1 MCSNEIIDGV
11 GSINIEAQ
19 GEPESSIVTCKNC
32 KVTHKRF
39 LSGKY
44 PDGRNKRWVD
54 ASGREFCGSICP
66 SCHVARVALR
76 NRNRRQLRKMLK
88 KVGDSNE

>member
-1 MCSNEIIDGV
+1 MCSNENIDGV
-11 GSINIEAQ
+11 GSIDINAPVEQ
-19 GEPESSIVTCKNC
+19 ESSIVTCKNC

-76 NRNRRQLRKMLK
+76 NRNRRQLRRTLK
-88 KVGDSNE
+88 TIGAKNE